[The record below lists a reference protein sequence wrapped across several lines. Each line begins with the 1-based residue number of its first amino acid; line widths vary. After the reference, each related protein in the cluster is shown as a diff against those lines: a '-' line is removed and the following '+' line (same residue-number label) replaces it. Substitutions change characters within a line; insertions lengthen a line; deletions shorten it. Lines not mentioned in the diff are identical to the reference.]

1 MRSNRAMVG
10 TPTAVHD
17 AVRTF
22 LRERGRSVG
31 DISPD
36 DVLTDALG
44 LSSLEVIE
52 LLVWIGAPSGV
63 TDVRTVADLCR
74 AVRPVDDVDLD
85 ESHRRADARRRRR
98 NP

>member
-1 MRSNRAMVG
+1 MSSNRPVIG
-10 TPTAVHD
+10 PSTAVHD
-17 AVRTF
+17 AVRAF

-36 DVLTDALG
+36 DVLTDSLG

-52 LLVWIGAPSGV
+52 LLVRMGAPSGV
-63 TDVRTVADLCR
+63 TDVRTVADLHR
-74 AVRPVDDVDLD
+74 AVRPVDDVELD

-98 NP
+98 SP